1 MISLCD
7 EPETET
13 TNKKLFFVYQR
24 GVSAEKL
31 YSKKNM
37 YRLYTHAQTDTIVAM
52 LQISKRQSPAAAP
65 FCCSNKSKYL
75 CYRLHRDWCDIL
87 SRSTINIVLS

>member
-37 YRLYTHAQTDTIVAM
+37 YRLYTDAQNDTIVAV

-65 FCCSNKSKYL
+65 F
-75 CYRLHRDWCDIL
+75 
-87 SRSTINIVLS
+87 